1 MMLPRPLLALVLL
14 GLAASLASAQDAP
27 QPKDAP
33 QAQGAPQRHHAVSLI
48 GAPKYPAD
56 FKHFDYVNPD
66 APKGGLVRMADIGS
80 FDSLN
85 PILYKGEAAAGLGLI
100 YETLMQDS
108 LEEPSTS
115 YGLIAEWASYTP
127 DFSSVTFGLRPIAR
141 FHDGKPVTPEDIVF
155 SLDALKKASPTSRGA
170 AHT

>member
-1 MMLPRPLLALVLL
+1 MMLPRPLLAFVLL
-14 GLAASLASAQDAP
+14 GLAASLASAQEAP
-27 QPKDAP
+27 QQQD
-33 QAQGAPQRHHAVSLI
+33 APQRHHAVSLI

-100 YETLMQDS
+100 YESLMQDS
-108 LEEPSTS
+108 LEEASTS
-115 YGLIAEWASYTP
+115 YGLVAEWASYP
-127 DFSSVTFGLRPIAR
+127 AR
-141 FHDGKPVTPEDIVF
+141 LFLGDVQ
-155 SLDALKKASPTSRGA
+155 ASRRGA
-170 AHT
+170 LA